1 MVRRYPWVM
10 AINTAV
16 VSPLVLFC
24 VATPVGA
31 TPYTPLD
38 RIGRWV
44 IERRQVSGGG
54 HLCRAQIPAGGAW
67 FSANVHL
74 DANGTLVV
82 PPGVVHQANPD
93 QLAAVREALQR
104 CRTDLLYLPPN

>member
-1 MVRRYPWVM
+1 MVRRDPWVT
-10 AINTAV
+10 AIKAAV
-16 VSPLVLFC
+16 VSPLVLVC
-24 VATPVGA
+24 VATPVVA
-31 TPYTPLD
+31 TPYIPLD

-44 IERRQVSGGG
+44 IERRQVTGGD

-82 PPGVVHQANPD
+82 PPGVVHQAHSD

-104 CRTDLLYLPPN
+104 CRTDLLYLSPN